1 MGEYILLD
9 GVPNK
14 IGTCEDLYYCRYTD
28 LVDWIAA
35 GRASLA
41 PNNEVPA
48 SYLAGGYRFRFPFPD
63 EDGLE
68 SARLATYAAEY
79 DRGVLIPYPVDL
91 LTSEIEHRRAY
102 AEFSPHG
109 ARHKG
114 QWGYQTR
121 AWALLPCPL
130 DAADTRARDY
140 WPHVEALSAPGFMQI
155 QRYEDRGPWV
165 ELVEQRPLDGQLVAV
180 FRCPFCGTR
189 WRLPQADAVKVA
201 AYAQETAPEL
211 ELAETMR
218 RMLAGYDGLPVGG
231 A

>member
-14 IGTCEDLYYCRYTD
+14 IGTCEDLFYCRYTD
-28 LVDWIAA
+28 LVEWIAA
-35 GRASLA
+35 GRASFA
-41 PNNEVPA
+41 PNNEEPA
-48 SYLAGGYRFRFPFPD
+48 DYLAGGYRFRFPFPD
-63 EDGLE
+63 EDGPE
-68 SARLATYAAEY
+68 SARLATYAAEF
-79 DRGVLIPYPVDL
+79 DRGVLIPYPSEL
-91 LTSEIEHRRAY
+91 LLADIDHSLAY
-102 AEFSPHG
+102 AEITPYAG
-109 ARHKG
+109 RHKR

-121 AWALLPCPL
+121 AWMLQPCPL
-130 DAADTRARDY
+130 GAATTPAA
-140 WPHVEALSAPGFMQI
+140 PHASHVEALSAPRILGA

-165 ELVEQRPLDGQLVAV
+165 ELVEQRPLDGQLWAI
-180 FRCPFCGTR
+180 FRCPFCATR

-218 RMLAGYDGLPVGG
+218 RMLAGYDGLPGG